1 MLSEAFG
8 TALLAALLGVG
19 LGLPSTAGLAA
30 RVASRLSPVRAGT
43 CHASGAHV
51 DTVLIGM
58 GLGIGMALLSAA
70 WPTLAALRLS
80 PLAAM
85 QQHGV
90 YSGHRTPLWPSTLV
104 GLGLLLAAYGLSR
117 LPAVA
122 GVSVFGYFACLA
134 LVLGVSCLI
143 PLVFRALTR
152 VGRQTLTHWLGV
164 EGLLALDNL
173 VYALRRCTVATAALL
188 TSFAMMI
195 SVSIMIAS
203 FKRTVYTWVAQ
214 TISAD
219 LLIHQA
225 SPGGERSNLTM
236 PHRLRQNSARSMA
249 SATSTARGI
258 DVEYAGDLVLLVAVD
273 FDVYA
278 RYGSFLCCR

>member
-1 MLSEAFG
+1 MG

-19 LGLPSTAGLAA
+19 LGLLLA
-30 RVASRLSPVRAGT
+30 RLALRLVSPAVSALYVLE
-43 CHASGAHV
+43 HV
-51 DTVLIGM
+51 THLMLTWDTVLIGT
-58 GLGIGMALLSAA
+58 GLGIGTALLSAA
-70 WPTLAALRLS
+70 WPTLTALRLS

-85 QQHGV
+85 QQRGV
-90 YSGHRTPLWPSTLV
+90 YSGPQTPLWPSTLV
-104 GLGLLLAAYGLSR
+104 GLGLVLAAYGLSR

-122 GVSVFGYFACLA
+122 GVAVFGYLACLA

-143 PLVFRALTR
+143 PLVFRAMTR
-152 VGRQTLTHWLGV
+152 VGRQTLTRWLGV

-225 SPGGERSNLTM
+225 SPGE
-236 PHRLRQNSARSMA
+236 SAV
-249 SATSTARGI
+249 I
-258 DVEYAGDLVLLVAVD
+258 
-273 FDVYA
+273 
-278 RYGSFLCCR
+278 